1 MYKFDILNKYNI
13 DHCFYGV
20 ESDYSETRYD
30 LEDTFYLKQSHT
42 SNVAVLTSNDKV
54 GDAKFIDCDGIITNL
69 KGKKLVIRT
78 ADCQS
83 IFLYDPVKKVI
94 GNIHSG
100 WKGTLN
106 GIVINAINLMVST
119 YGINKED
126 IICCFNHFIL
136 SCHFEIAEDVYTMF
150 KDKYP
155 YIDTFVKEVKV
166 VDGVNKYYLDLVKF
180 NIDLLNRNGVKNTYE
195 SNICSYCDTTC
206 YSYRRDKTTKRNG
219 SVISL

>member
-106 GIVINAINLMVST
+106 GIVINAINLVIGGPKHLYITITHIVESVLK
-119 YGINKED
+119 G
-126 IICCFNHFIL
+126 C
-136 SCHFEIAEDVYTMF
+136 VTMRNP
-150 KDKYP
+150 DRIP
-155 YIDTFVKEVKV
+155 YIMSLVIRGWQKV
-166 VDGVNKYYLDLVKF
+166 PDW
-180 NIDLLNRNGVKNTYE
+180 R
-195 SNICSYCDTTC
+195 ICQVFENL
-206 YSYRRDKTTKRNG
+206 KRY
-219 SVISL
+219 

>member
-94 GNIHSG
+94 GN
-100 WKGTLN
+100 
-106 GIVINAINLMVST
+106 
-119 YGINKED
+119 
-126 IICCFNHFIL
+126 C
-136 SCHFEIAEDVYTMF
+136 
-150 KDKYP
+150 
-155 YIDTFVKEVKV
+155 
-166 VDGVNKYYLDLVKF
+166 
-180 NIDLLNRNGVKNTYE
+180 R
-195 SNICSYCDTTC
+195 
-206 YSYRRDKTTKRNG
+206 
-219 SVISL
+219 